1 MKTKLILMSLLGLFL
16 SWTGAA
22 QAFCVE
28 NHTPYR
34 VDVVELYPNSSGM
47 SKQISAAAVPGSFL
61 VQTGKAPPPGY
72 NPNAQPVPGR
82 ECCNWQNKEC
92 NAGGKPDS
100 VVGMQVYVQVKA
112 GTNIGLGPVGGES
125 YLCGQMDDNGTM
137 MVPFHAGGH
146 IAVSNNSRFNSNKPV
161 ATSNPKAIVLVYD
174 PTGRHFKTYPCPGA
188 VRKATWTDLI
198 PDWSDVIAG

>member
-1 MKTKLILMSLLGLFL
+1 MKNKLVLMSLLALFL
-16 SWTGAA
+16 SWTGGAY
-22 QAFCVE
+22 AFCVE
-28 NHTPYR
+28 NYTTYR

-47 SKQISAAAVPGSFL
+47 NKQISALSRPGEFLASLGKKVPG
-61 VQTGKAPPPGY
+61 Y
-72 NPNAQPVPGR
+72 DPNAQPVPGR

-92 NAGGKPDS
+92 NAGGKQDS

-112 GTNIGLGPVGGES
+112 GANIVVGRTGGES
-125 YLCGQMDDNGTM
+125 YLCGQMDDNGNM

-146 IAVSNNSRFNSNKPV
+146 IAISNNDRFNPAKQIGTN
-161 ATSNPKAIVLVYD
+161 NPKAIVLVYD

-188 VRKATWTDLI
+188 VRKATWSDLI